1 MKLTLKRIA
10 LKPAYTIS
18 HLYIDG
24 QKVETEKV
32 FDTFLSVKIPE
43 GTHTVELSFV
53 PPGLIVGGI
62 ISLLAPILIP
72 LVIIMLIIR
81 LIGGS
86 GRRW

>member
-1 MKLTLKRIA
+1 MKMVGMF
-10 LKPAYTIS
+10 
-18 HLYIDG
+18 YIDG

-62 ISLLAPILIP
+62 ISGISIVAL
-72 LVIIMLIIR
+72 
-81 LIGGS
+81 GGYIVFLYKNEKKKS
-86 GRRW
+86 NQNL